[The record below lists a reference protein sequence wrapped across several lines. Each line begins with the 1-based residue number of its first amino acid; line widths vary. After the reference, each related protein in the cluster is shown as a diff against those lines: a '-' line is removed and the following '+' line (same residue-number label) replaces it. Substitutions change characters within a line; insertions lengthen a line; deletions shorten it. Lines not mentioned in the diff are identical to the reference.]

1 MRVLA
6 LLLMFVLAAPATA
19 QRGGER
25 VLRTERV
32 TAAFAGWER
41 GDYLWAHFLNRGG
54 GRISAMVGED
64 PIGQFLEAN
73 RGRPITITIAT
84 VRTTL
89 PEAGPTTIRRVT
101 GARNRAGTA
110 QTWWRRLT
118 PAQRRVAQLRF
129 ERAIP

>member
-19 QRGGER
+19 RRGDH

-41 GDYLWAHFLNRGG
+41 GDYLWALFLVRGG
-54 GRISAMVGED
+54 ARIGAMVDQD
-64 PIGQFLEAN
+64 PIGEFLEAN
-73 RGRPITITIAT
+73 RGRPVTVTIAT
-84 VRTTL
+84 VRRTL
-89 PEAGPTTIRRVT
+89 PDQGRTTVRLVT

-110 QTWWRRLT
+110 QAWWRRLT
-118 PAQRRVAQLRF
+118 PARRRAAQRRF
-129 ERAIP
+129 ERAIL

>member
-19 QRGGER
+19 QPRER
-25 VLRTERV
+25 VLRSERV

-41 GDYLWAHFLNRGG
+41 GDYLWAHFLSRGG
-54 GRISAMVGED
+54 GRISAMVGQD

-73 RGRPITITIAT
+73 RGRPVTVTIAT

-101 GARNRAGTA
+101 GARNAAGTA
-110 QTWWRRLT
+110 QAWWRRLT